1 MDLSLSHVVLDIDQ
15 QNKSHVEIDLT
26 HTDSSNS
33 VFVTQASRIL
43 GVDQQTVPSI
53 NSR

>member
-15 QNKSHVEIDLT
+15 QNNTHVEIDLT

-33 VFVTQASRIL
+33 VFVTQASKTL
-43 GVDQQTVPSI
+43 GIDQQRVSSV